1 MGGSILT
8 LSQGAVDGLYA
19 GGLIGGWLALTYA
32 CMFRSKPQDGETVD
46 TLVLHAS
53 QTGQA
58 TDIAERLHRSI
69 VARGEKCAL
78 LPADA
83 AKPEHIAHAKRLF
96 FVVSTTGD
104 GLAPDNGH
112 RFDQYITDEA
122 PTLAGKQ
129 VAVLALGDR
138 RYSQYCAF
146 GHRIAQWAKRG
157 GAEFLFPPVEVDD
170 LSASDL
176 QQWQT
181 HLEPLGYGDASLL
194 PVEDG
199 LPWQVLERHE
209 VAGPAMQGRSGSDGL
224 FRLQLKPE
232 TGPTPPWEI
241 GDLFE
246 LHTPEGHRRDYSIA
260 SPPHEGQI
268 TLYVRKVV
276 HEGQAGSGSGLLTS
290 LPIGSGR
297 ITGRIR
303 PHRSYRTPAGRGP
316 LLAIGAGSGWAG
328 LRPHVLHAL
337 SEGQAC
343 HVLFGERAS
352 EQHSPLLQELHSLP
366 LSGLDLALS
375 SPHGGGPYV
384 QDKIEAQA
392 DAIRQFL
399 GEDGRVVLCG
409 RLAMGEAC
417 LAALSRVMGHGW
429 VEQAILLGRLRR
441 DLY

>member
-32 CMFRSKPQDGETVD
+32 CIFRSKPQHGEAAD

-69 VARGEKCAL
+69 VARGEKCAS

-83 AKPEHIAHAKRLF
+83 AKPEHIATAKRLF

-122 PTLAGKQ
+122 PALAGKQ
-129 VAVLALGDR
+129 VAILALGDR

-146 GHRIAQWAKRG
+146 GHRIAQWAERG

-176 QQWQT
+176 QQWQM
-181 HLEPLGYGDASLL
+181 HLEPLGYGDATHL

-209 VAGPAMQGRSGSDGL
+209 VAGPAMQGCSGSDGL

-260 SPPHEGQI
+260 SLPHEGHI
-268 TLYVRKVV
+268 MLYVRKVV
-276 HEGQAGSGSGLLTS
+276 HEGQVVLLKGVEIEASYAMANGLYLDLSANIVDGDRVRSSTTAAINGRRDTWTN
-290 LPIGSGR
+290 LPANTYRLWLGKRFGRNLDLRWEATLAQDLNIDTIGTTGAVTTVTRKGYDVHTARASYTVPKGMLQGLIVR
-297 ITGRIR
+297 VSAENIFGAYYTPALATRPATGRDFKI
-303 PHRSYRTPAGRGP
+303 T
-316 LLAIGAGSGWAG
+316 
-328 LRPHVLHAL
+328 L
-337 SEGQAC
+337 S
-343 HVLFGERAS
+343 
-352 EQHSPLLQELHSLP
+352 
-366 LSGLDLALS
+366 
-375 SPHGGGPYV
+375 
-384 QDKIEAQA
+384 K
-392 DAIRQFL
+392 QF
-399 GEDGRVVLCG
+399 
-409 RLAMGEAC
+409 
-417 LAALSRVMGHGW
+417 
-429 VEQAILLGRLRR
+429 
-441 DLY
+441 